1 MALDAV
7 DHLLLSRRQAQHEQ
21 FLLDLQNQNR
31 DWYALRERLADVGA
45 SNDGVRAILD
55 ALIEA
60 YNQADLDTIHDL
72 LGNRESRLSIYQRV
86 YDEAYATHMS
96 HV

>member
-7 DHLLLSRRQAQHEQ
+7 DHFLMSGRQARHEQ

-31 DWYALRERLADVGA
+31 NWYALRERLADVGA

-55 ALIEA
+55 ALIDA
-60 YNQADLDTIHDL
+60 YNRADLDTIRL
-72 LGNRESRLSIYQRV
+72 LSELISLIYLIQAPYYGGRREG
-86 YDEAYATHMS
+86 
-96 HV
+96 